1 MKRGWRG
8 EERRGE
14 ERRGEEVRQPVIC
27 PNCHVFCASCMDT
40 WTQKVSQCPACRV
53 PITPDNPCRRLIETS
68 RRLRKTRGVLLLREY
83 EEEIDRLLQ
92 ENGELKARIQGPGGE
107 GEGRRRRRTSE
118 LGELQQLSQRL
129 KSATDV
135 CAKVKD
141 DMERLKQANKLLR
154 SQNVDLVQENM
165 NLRAEVASRSPQK
178 FSRYTVAALEATNQQ
193 NEWKLKQLTKA
204 LEQSDKTIER
214 LQAHLRGYEGSP
226 PGLWG
231 ATGDPVEEKNLVMMR
246 RSLSDTERQSI
257 CSNPEDQTM
266 SLEGQSSIFTASS
279 GRSEGEKV
287 TGFTATT
294 FYGTPPKLKASTPSS
309 AFCSLSLKSPALG
322 GGKVAIKAGTSLRK
336 LSFEDPPEMVSS
348 TVSQTENR
356 SPNLPKCLA
365 ASTKAETSKAP
376 FWGAW
381 QEPKSKTPPSV
392 GPSIEDSQTV
402 GDASSASATLVKPSG
417 SHTSSEASMDAAYRN
432 KVSELDCMMWDSDSS
447 CSLGSR
453 ISPAADLD
461 ATLVPK
467 PKPAAAPAVS
477 SSASKEEHGSVLSL
491 QQAQPSCDPSPN
503 APDTRCKV
511 SSSSSSTSGW
521 DRQLLSVGQSA
532 KRKSHSP
539 FNAKSPTKLSKFV

>member
-1 MKRGWRG
+1 
-8 EERRGE
+8 
-14 ERRGEEVRQPVIC
+14 
-27 PNCHVFCASCMDT
+27 
-40 WTQKVSQCPACRV
+40 
-53 PITPDNPCRRLIETS
+53 
-68 RRLRKTRGVLLLREY
+68 
-83 EEEIDRLLQ
+83 
-92 ENGELKARIQGPGGE
+92 
-107 GEGRRRRRTSE
+107 
-118 LGELQQLSQRL
+118 
-129 KSATDV
+129 
-135 CAKVKD
+135 
-141 DMERLKQANKLLR
+141 
-154 SQNVDLVQENM
+154 
-165 NLRAEVASRSPQK
+165 
-178 FSRYTVAALEATNQQ
+178 
-193 NEWKLKQLTKA
+193 
-204 LEQSDKTIER
+204 
-214 LQAHLRGYEGSP
+214 
-226 PGLWG
+226 
-231 ATGDPVEEKNLVMMR
+231 
-246 RSLSDTERQSI
+246 
-257 CSNPEDQTM
+257 M

-287 TGFTATT
+287 MGFTATT

-309 AFCSLSLKSPALG
+309 AFCSLSLKSPADG

-381 QEPKSKTPPSV
+381 QEPKSNTPPSV

-491 QQAQPSCDPSPN
+491 QQAQPSCDPSLN

-511 SSSSSSTSGW
+511 RSEGERAAGRGDAAMGGPATSLEFGRGDGLWSGKACAIQGEDNSLGSGGGATGLGSGRAGILLGIAAGLGCSWPGEVPVPSVVEGEGLSQTDQLSFDILFDSSFDGPAPGASGSDEPAILPHDSSSSSSTSGW